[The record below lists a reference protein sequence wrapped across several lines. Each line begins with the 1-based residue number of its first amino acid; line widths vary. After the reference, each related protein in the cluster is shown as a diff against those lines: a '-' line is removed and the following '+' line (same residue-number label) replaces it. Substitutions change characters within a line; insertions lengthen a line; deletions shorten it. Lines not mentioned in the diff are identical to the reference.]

1 MVWTLGALSSLST
14 RSVLKSAP
22 TAIVL
27 MVALAETLGLAADVA
42 VTVAAFVAPFAA
54 AAGTATFTQ
63 TSVVPPAGRLEVV
76 VMGVVQVESKKLTA
90 QPAVVADMA

>member
-1 MVWTLGALSSLST
+1 MGCTSGALSSLST

-27 MVALAETLGLAADVA
+27 MVALAETPALATDVA

-63 TSVVPPAGRLEVV
+63 TSVVPPAGMLEVV
-76 VMGVVQVESKKLTA
+76 VMGVVQVESKRLTA
-90 QPAVVADMA
+90 QLAVVVDKV

>member
-1 MVWTLGALSSLST
+1 MGCTSGALSSLST

-27 MVALAETLGLAADVA
+27 MVALAETPGLPTDVA

-63 TSVVPPAGRLEVV
+63 TFVVPPAGRLEVV
-76 VMGVVQVESKKLTA
+76 VRGVAQVESKKLTA
-90 QPAVVADMA
+90 QPAVVADIV

>member
-1 MVWTLGALSSLST
+1 
-14 RSVLKSAP
+14 
-22 TAIVL
+22 
-27 MVALAETLGLAADVA
+27 MVALAETPGLATDVA

-76 VMGVVQVESKKLTA
+76 VRGVAQVESKKLTV
-90 QPAVVADMA
+90 QPAVVADIV